1 MRSLARSF
9 IAQRFGIDIT
19 VFAVGQAGLGA
30 IGSLTPPFGMSLYV
44 IAPIANVDP
53 MQMFKKVLPLW
64 QYWLIAFDIAMAV
77 IIIGGVI
84 LIVRRCRKKNKIE
97 IVVEEKK

>member
-1 MRSLARSF
+1 M
-9 IAQRFGIDIT
+9 
-19 VFAVGQAGLGA
+19 FAVGQAGLGA

-64 QYWLIAFDIAMAV
+64 GGMTV
-77 IIIGGVI
+77 IITIFMLFPGLCTWV
-84 LIVRRCRKKNKIE
+84 L
-97 IVVEEKK
+97 